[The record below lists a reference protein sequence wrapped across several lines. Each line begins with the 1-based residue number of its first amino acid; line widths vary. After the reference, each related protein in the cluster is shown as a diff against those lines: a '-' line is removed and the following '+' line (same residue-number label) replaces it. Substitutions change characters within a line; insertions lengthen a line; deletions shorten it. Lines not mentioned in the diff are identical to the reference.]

1 MPRDHL
7 EAKLAYG
14 KQINAQMGHSRNLSC
29 CYLSPQSIWKQPS
42 IVSQLLAWGPSEL
55 LYVWPFPCGEMFPT
69 VASLGRRE
77 WEQEAGGDKSRMS
90 QQLLSLEVD

>member
-42 IVSQLLAWGPSEL
+42 IVSQLLA
-55 LYVWPFPCGEMFPT
+55 
-69 VASLGRRE
+69 
-77 WEQEAGGDKSRMS
+77 
-90 QQLLSLEVD
+90 

>member
-55 LYVWPFPCGEMFPT
+55 LYVWPF
-69 VASLGRRE
+69 SLQGDIPYCSFSGQEGVSREQGR
-77 WEQEAGGDKSRMS
+77 
-90 QQLLSLEVD
+90 